1 MTERLQLVVLDVNET
16 LSDLTPMRERFASVG
31 LPEEAAATWFASVLR
46 DGFALAAMGR
56 AAPFAEIGATLLR
69 GRLAA
74 AGLPAGEDQVS
85 AVLTAFRELPLHPDV
100 GDGLRL
106 LRDAGLR
113 VVTLT
118 NGGTPVPDSL
128 LSRAGLRDLVE
139 TLLSVDDA
147 GIWKPA
153 AGAYAYAAQAT
164 GIPAE
169 RSALVAVHPWD
180 VAGAQAGGLVGAWVD
195 RTGDAYPPY
204 FPEPDVKGRIF
215 VEVAEALV
223 ARS

>member
-1 MTERLQLVVLDVNET
+1 MSAELELVVLDVNET
-16 LSDLTPMRERFASVG
+16 LSDLTPMRERFASIG

-56 AAPFAEIGATLLR
+56 AATFAEIGAATLR
-69 GRLAA
+69 NQLAA
-74 AGLPAGEDQVS
+74 AGLAAGEEQVS
-85 AVLTAFRELPLHPDV
+85 TVLSAFTELSVHPDV
-100 GDGLRL
+100 GDGLRT

-118 NGGTPVPDSL
+118 NGGTPVPDRL
-128 LSRAGLRDLVE
+128 LTRAGLRDLVE

-164 GIPAE
+164 GVPAA

-180 VAGAQAGGLVGAWVD
+180 VAGAQAAGLVGAWVD
-195 RTGDAYPPY
+195 RNATPYPTY
-204 FPEPDVKGRIF
+204 FPPPDVSGGTF
-215 VEVAEALV
+215 VEVAEALA
-223 ARS
+223 ARA